1 MPTSVELPPFTY
13 IALGNAAL
21 VEVEN
26 IVTTDPVPDP
36 QAVPVLV
43 TNPLAATDRQPE
55 VPPPTPKNSCEV
67 EAVPVIASTVV
78 VALVVVEFRPVKF
91 CSVDDPLER
100 RLEALIDPA
109 VMLPV
114 LRDVEKRLVDEAVV
128 AKKLVLVELVV
139 VDCRPVKFCR
149 VVEPVARMLAA
160 VSRELMKPLVAARV
174 VAKKLVEVD

>member
-1 MPTSVELPPFTY
+1 MPLAKVEVAEPVRLS
-13 IALGNAAL
+13 AAAL
-21 VEVEN
+21 IPAVKVEVALP
-26 IVTTDPVPDP
+26 VTVRTPVES
-36 QAVPVLV
+36 
-43 TNPLAATDRQPE
+43 E
-55 VPPPTPKNSCEV
+55 VD
-67 EAVPVIASTVV
+67 

-100 RLEALIDPA
+100 RLEALIAPA

-160 VSRELMKPLVAARV
+160 VSRELMKPLVAVRE

>member
-1 MPTSVELPPFTY
+1 VRLS
-13 IALGNAAL
+13 AAAL
-21 VEVEN
+21 IPAVKVEVALP
-26 IVTTDPVPDP
+26 VTVIIPVES
-36 QAVPVLV
+36 
-43 TNPLAATDRQPE
+43 E
-55 VPPPTPKNSCEV
+55 VD
-67 EAVPVIASTVV
+67 

-114 LRDVEKRLVDEAVV
+114 LRDVEKRLVDEAVF

>member
-1 MPTSVELPPFTY
+1 VRLS
-13 IALGNAAL
+13 AAAL
-21 VEVEN
+21 IPAVKVEVALP
-26 IVTTDPVPDP
+26 VTVIIPVES
-36 QAVPVLV
+36 
-43 TNPLAATDRQPE
+43 E
-55 VPPPTPKNSCEV
+55 VD
-67 EAVPVIASTVV
+67 

-114 LRDVEKRLVDEAVV
+114 LRDVEKRLVDEAVF

-139 VDCRPVKFCR
+139 VDCRPVKFWS
-149 VVEPVARMLAA
+149 VDEPVARMLAA